1 MARYEL
7 EDRQWDLIKGLMPRQ
22 KRGGKW
28 NDHRTTL
35 NGMLWILRSGAAWR
49 DMPERY
55 GKWSSIYDRFCRWR
69 RDGTFDR
76 ILTALRVRLD
86 KAGKIDW
93 DLWLVDGSNVR
104 GFARRRWGSKKP
116 YQDPFEPDDHAL
128 GRSRGGWGSKF
139 HLVTDGKGLPL
150 HIQLTAGQTHE
161 STQIPAMICAWLA
174 RDALAREGRRRQGI
188 QL

>member
-7 EDRQWDLIKGLMPRQ
+7 EDRHWDLIKGLMPRQ

-35 NGMLWILRSGAAWR
+35 NGMLWVLRSGAAWR

-55 GKWSSIYDRFCRWR
+55 GTWSSVYDRFCRWR
-69 RDGTFDR
+69 RNGTFDR

-86 KAGKIDW
+86 KAAKIDW

-104 GFARRRWGSKKP
+104 ASRVAAGARKKSRAKTDSNPTTTRWAAAAADGEANSIWLLTERAFPFTSSSPPGKRTNRRK
-116 YQDPFEPDDHAL
+116 
-128 GRSRGGWGSKF
+128 SR
-139 HLVTDGKGLPL
+139 
-150 HIQLTAGQTHE
+150 
-161 STQIPAMICAWLA
+161 
-174 RDALAREGRRRQGI
+174 R
-188 QL
+188 

>member
-104 GFARRRWGSKKP
+104 ASRVAAGARKKSRTKTPSNPTTTHWVAAAADGEANSTWLLTERAFPCTSSSPPGKRTNRRK
-116 YQDPFEPDDHAL
+116 
-128 GRSRGGWGSKF
+128 SR
-139 HLVTDGKGLPL
+139 
-150 HIQLTAGQTHE
+150 
-161 STQIPAMICAWLA
+161 
-174 RDALAREGRRRQGI
+174 R
-188 QL
+188 

>member
-1 MARYEL
+1 LRLLFFVVKLARVTEDAMARYEL

-35 NGMLWILRSGAAWR
+35 NGMLWVLRSGAAWR
-49 DMPERY
+49 DMPEPY
-55 GKWSSIYDRFCRWR
+55 GTWSSVYDRFCRWR

-86 KAGKIDW
+86 EAGKIDW

-104 GFARRRWGSKKP
+104 ASRVAAGARKK
-116 YQDPFEPDDHAL
+116 
-128 GRSRGGWGSKF
+128 SRAKTASSPTTTHW
-139 HLVTDGKGLPL
+139 VAAAADGE
-150 HIQLTAGQTHE
+150 AN
-161 STQIPAMICAWLA
+161 STWL
-174 RDALAREGRRRQGI
+174 RLD
-188 QL
+188 